1 VRRLAGA
8 SGGES
13 LMLSNVDLIVLI
25 AYLASVVGLGLW
37 LGRKKPSTNEFM
49 AAGRSLPGWAI
60 GLSMFG
66 SYISSLSFL
75 ANPGKSYATD
85 WNAFAFTI
93 ATPIAAA
100 IGVRWFVPFYRNTG
114 EVSAYE
120 HLEHRF

>member
-1 VRRLAGA
+1 MG
-8 SGGES
+8 GGES
-13 LMLSNVDLIVLI
+13 LMLSNINFIVLI
-25 AYLASVVGLGLW
+25 AYLVSVVGLGLW
-37 LGRKKPSTNEFM
+37 LGRKNPSTDEFM

-93 ATPIAAA
+93 YPVLSFADFTAGEKRLAKA
-100 IGVRWFVPFYRNTG
+100 VTDAVVIGNALG
-114 EVSAYE
+114 Q
-120 HLEHRF
+120 